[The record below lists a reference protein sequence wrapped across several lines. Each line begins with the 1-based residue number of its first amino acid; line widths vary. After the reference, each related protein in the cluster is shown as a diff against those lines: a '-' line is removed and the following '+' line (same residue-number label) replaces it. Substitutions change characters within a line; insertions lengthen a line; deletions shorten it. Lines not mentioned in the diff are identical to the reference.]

1 MACQCSVPGSN
12 ATIAVTKDDSIRAF
26 SHRWCKATP
35 TDIKVAPLQR
45 TEITKAIIAQ
55 LTTTAKSADAKG
67 FIKLLPP
74 ENLSATRWPL
84 ASPSYLLETSLSG
97 VFAVNDVRGGSNK
110 RVASAVG
117 EGSIAISFAHKER
130 KQIELDRGLM
140 NGYEPSLPCCM
151 PGVLYFFGTVV
162 EIGYLLLWNT

>member
-67 FIKLLPP
+67 FIKLLRARKS
-74 ENLSATRWPL
+74 ERYTL
-84 ASPSYLLETSLSG
+84 APCQSVVLARNQFVWG
-97 VFAVNDVRGGSNK
+97 FRG
-110 RVASAVG
+110 
-117 EGSIAISFAHKER
+117 E
-130 KQIELDRGLM
+130 
-140 NGYEPSLPCCM
+140 
-151 PGVLYFFGTVV
+151 
-162 EIGYLLLWNT
+162 